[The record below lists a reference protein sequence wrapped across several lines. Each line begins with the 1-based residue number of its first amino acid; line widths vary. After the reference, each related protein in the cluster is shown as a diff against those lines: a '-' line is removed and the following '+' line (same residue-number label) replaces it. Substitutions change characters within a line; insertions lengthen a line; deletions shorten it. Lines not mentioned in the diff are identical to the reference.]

1 MASTFI
7 IAILAILLIVG
18 VVRSIKERA
27 QNKKAENSTGQD
39 QEEAPYQISQEEDH
53 SNYQEV
59 YASEEAQTEAIVE
72 KTPAPKEKKAPV
84 AKKTPAKKE
93 AAPKKPAP
101 KKPAAKKAPAKK
113 PTK

>member
-7 IAILAILLIVG
+7 IVILAILLIVG

-39 QEEAPYQISQEEDH
+39 QEAPYQISQEEDH

-59 YASEEAQTEAIVE
+59 YASEEAQTEVIVE